1 MKRIITIAMYDL
13 EGHLLKVFEV
23 ETIFELEVQLNIP
36 RGGISACLS
45 RKSLSTKNFQ
55 FIEII
60 NTNKVFTKIG
70 DISSNVVGQSYK
82 PVHKFYDGK
91 YICTYDNILIASEL
105 NKLDSSGISK
115 CCLGKYNSCGGFTW
129 KYA

>member
-1 MKRIITIAMYDL
+1 MYDL
-13 EGHLLKVFEV
+13 QGHLLKIFEV
-23 ETIFELEVQLNIP
+23 ETIFELEVELNIS

-45 RKSLSTKNFQ
+45 RKSLSTKHFQ

-82 PVHKFYDGK
+82 PVHKYYDGH
-91 YICTYDNILIASEL
+91 YICTYDNIRIAADL

-115 CCLGKYNSCGGFTW
+115 CCSGKNKTCGGFKW
-129 KYA
+129 QFA